1 MMQSIRQFGVVLA
14 LAGCT
19 VVSAAQTPAPRAAG
33 TVKATDGNGVTVTTA
48 AGQDVAVALPAAA
61 KVLLVA
67 PGSKDLK
74 SATPG
79 ALSDVAVGDR
89 VLVTGTEGDTATAL
103 NATRVIV
110 MKATAIAQSH
120 AAEDAAW
127 AKGSGGIVKSVDA
140 ASGTITLA
148 SGLKTLTVTTTPATV
163 VRRYSGDSV
172 RFADAT
178 MSSIAAVK
186 PGDQLRVRGNK
197 SADGLTISADE
208 MVAGSFKNYSGLL
221 TAVDATAGTVTLKD
235 LATKKVVVVS
245 VTANSDLRRI
255 PPQAAQMIA
264 MRMKGGAAPA
274 GAPGAGAAPA
284 NAGGPGAGAAAGSR
298 RAGADLSQMLSR
310 LPTETVAGLKTGDA
324 VMIVATSPAADST
337 RSTAVTLLAG
347 VDAILSASPEG
358 TTTTLSPWSLGGG
371 AEGGGEGGGGPQ

>member
-1 MMQSIRQFGVVLA
+1 MQVMKHFGVSLA
-14 LAGCT
+14 LAGCV
-19 VVSAAQTPAPRAAG
+19 VVSVAQTAAPRTAG
-33 TVKATDGNGVTVTTA
+33 TVKAADSNGVTVTTA
-48 AGQDVAVALPAAA
+48 AGTDVAVAVSAAA

-79 ALSDVAVGDR
+79 VLSDVAVGDR
-89 VLVTGTEGDTATAL
+89 VLVTGTDGDTATAL

-127 AKGSGGIVKSVDA
+127 AKGSGGIVKSVDTA
-140 ASGTITLA
+140 TGTVVLA

-163 VRRYSGDSV
+163 VRRYADDSV

-178 MSSIAAVK
+178 LSSLAAVK

-197 SADGLTISADE
+197 SADGLTLAADA

-255 PPQAAQMIA
+255 PAQAAQMIA
-264 MRMKGGAAPA
+264 MRMKGGAVP
-274 GAPGAGAAPA
+274 P
-284 NAGGPGAGAAAGSR
+284 AGAAAPAAGAGPAGDGTR

-310 LPTETVAGLKTGDA
+310 LPTETVAGLKSGDA
-324 VMIVATSPAADST
+324 VMIVATSASADSAK
-337 RSTAVTLLAG
+337 STAVTLLVG
-347 VDAILSASPEG
+347 VDAILTASPAG

-371 AEGGGEGGGGPQ
+371 GEGGGEGGGGPQ

>member
-1 MMQSIRQFGVVLA
+1 MQSIKQFGVALA
-14 LAGCT
+14 LAGCA
-19 VVSAAQTPAPRAAG
+19 VMSAAQTALPRAAG
-33 TVKATDGNGVTVTTA
+33 TVKAADSNGVTVTTA
-48 AGQDVAVALPAAA
+48 GGADVAVAVPATA

-79 ALSDVAVGDR
+79 ALGDVAVGDR

-140 ASGTITLA
+140 ATGTVVLA

-163 VRRYSGDSV
+163 VRRYAGDSV

-178 MSSIAAVK
+178 LSSLAAVK

-197 SADGLTISADE
+197 SADGLTLAADE

-235 LATKKVVVVS
+235 LATKKVVTVS

-255 PPQAAQMIA
+255 SPQAAQMIA
-264 MRMKGGAAPA
+264 MRMKGGSAPAGAAPA
-274 GAPGAGAAPA
+274 GAPPASAAAGP
-284 NAGGPGAGAAAGSR
+284 GAAAGSR

-310 LPTETVAGLKTGDA
+310 LPTETVSGLKTGDA
-324 VMIVATSPAADST
+324 VMIVATSDAT
-337 RSTAVTLLAG
+337 KSTAVTLLAG

>member
-1 MMQSIRQFGVVLA
+1 
-14 LAGCT
+14 
-19 VVSAAQTPAPRAAG
+19 
-33 TVKATDGNGVTVTTA
+33 VTVTTA
-48 AGQDVAVALPAAA
+48 GGTDVTVAVPAAA

-89 VLVTGTEGDTATAL
+89 VLVTGTDGDTATAL

-120 AAEDAAW
+120 AEEDAAW
-127 AKGSGGIVKSVDA
+127 AKGSGGIVKSVDTTT
-140 ASGTITLA
+140 GTVVLA

-163 VRRYSGDSV
+163 VRRYAGDSV

-178 MSSIAAVK
+178 LSSLAAVK
-186 PGDQLRVRGNK
+186 PGDQLRVRGTRN
-197 SADGLTISADE
+197 ADGTLMVADA

-235 LATKKVVVVS
+235 LATKKVVVVG

-255 PPQAAQMIA
+255 PPQAALMVA
-264 MRMKGGAAPA
+264 MRMKGGAAPVGA
-274 GAPGAGAAPA
+274 AAPGAGAGPS
-284 NAGGPGAGAAAGSR
+284 GTPGAGGAAAGSR

-310 LPTETVAGLKTGDA
+310 LPTETVGGLKTGDA
-324 VMIVATSPAADST
+324 VMIVATADAT
-337 RSTAVTLLAG
+337 KSTAVTLLAG

-371 AEGGGEGGGGPQ
+371 GEGGGEGGGAPQ